1 MIIQVM
7 IGAWSHVE
15 IPKENLKLVVT
26 RKQRH
31 WEKYDQLTSSVERV
45 SNEAERDHY
54 LSECNVFR
62 ELYPELLKRLDDSND
77 VVRVATCKC
86 FVSYFKALPAEWS
99 GSLFRY
105 IVSSLFIHL
114 DDPERLVQQ

>member
-77 VVRVATCKC
+77 VVRVAACKC